1 MMEES
6 KDAVSC
12 LIIYPSGNVII
23 QEHTKTGMLTI
34 PSGTI
39 EYDELPGDAIVR
51 ELKEEL
57 GIEVDARTDF
67 AMVELFTHPK
77 LLGQDG
83 HREFRYILQV
93 NDDFVYHNAEP
104 EKHPWMG
111 PMHPLS
117 IQSTSLPLTQIL
129 TSVICKMEKGE
140 YNKYM
145 TV

>member
-1 MMEES
+1 MVEVS

-12 LIIYPSGNVII
+12 LIIYPSGNVIM

-34 PSGTI
+34 PSGGV
-39 EYDELPGDAIVR
+39 EHGELPGSAIVR

-57 GIEVDARTDF
+57 GVEVNASDF
-67 AMVELFTHPK
+67 AMVELITHPK
-77 LLGQDG
+77 LLGHDG
-83 HREFRYILQV
+83 YREFRYILQV
-93 NDDFVYHNAEP
+93 GDDFIYHNAEP

-111 PMHPLS
+111 PMHPLNIHS
-117 IQSTSLPLTQIL
+117 SSLPFTQIL